1 MKQTSQEQINE
12 LSKIID
18 ATPKKIKYP
27 AKQPNKDEIEKLLTL
42 VGVLPVLADFM
53 EDLNSSVFTQSLKN
67 KCNLLIKEIRQKDEL
82 LMRGTDLTIIEQQH
96 NIGLAFRQWHKQNF
110 KND

>member
-1 MKQTSQEQINE
+1 M
-12 LSKIID
+12 
-18 ATPKKIKYP
+18 
-27 AKQPNKDEIEKLLTL
+27 KQPNKDEIEKLLTL

-82 LMRGTDLTIIEQQH
+82 LMRGTDLSIIEQQH

-110 KND
+110 KNDEK